1 MPVASPKPRYAQ
13 IAEAIAAQIRTGQL
27 PVNAKLA
34 SEREL
39 CEQWGAS
46 KITIRRSLME
56 LARQGLIVTRHGI
69 GSFIAAPS
77 APGTAGGVDAG
88 QFLGVVIPSAADYHN
103 ARVLGALERAS
114 RELGYSLIIKQSG
127 NVPQQETEAIQML
140 LERKVLGLLI
150 LPVTGDFSET
160 LVSAAKL
167 LAGKVPFVL
176 FDRYLPMLKA
186 PSVVVDN
193 RLGGY
198 EVVRHLISLGHKKI
212 AYLRGVSSSA
222 AEDRERGY
230 REALA
235 EAGLPEKIVVVGNLQ
250 YDMEFAGARISE
262 FLDQAAGQVTA
273 VFAEN
278 DGFARAVYNVCRDR
292 GLRIPEDLAVA
303 GFDDAPYASLL
314 MPGLTTVFQPDSQIA
329 HRAIQMLIRLINGET
344 LEQEQI
350 VLSPELRVR
359 DSTNPAIRRS
369 VSAAP
374 RTQAQLAVSSSYCR
388 SARVRGWQSRW
399 AEGRRCGG
407 GSFAEEEITS

>member
-1 MPVASPKPRYAQ
+1 MSVVSQKPRYAQ
-13 IAEAIAAQIRTGQL
+13 IAEAIALQIRTGQL
-27 PVNAKLA
+27 PVNTKLA

-39 CEQWGAS
+39 CRVWGAS

-56 LARQGLIVTRHGI
+56 LANEGLIVTRHGV
-69 GSFIAAPS
+69 GSFVAATS
-77 APGTAGGVDAG
+77 ATGPVSRSDTG

-114 RELGYSLIIKQSG
+114 RELGYSLIVKQSG
-127 NVPQQETEAIQML
+127 NVPQQETEAIQLL

-150 LPVTGDFSET
+150 SPVTGDFSET
-160 LVSAAKL
+160 LVSGAKL
-167 LAGKVPFVL
+167 LAAKVPFVF
-176 FDRYLPMLKA
+176 FDRYLPMLKT
-186 PSVVVDN
+186 PSVILDN
-193 RLGGY
+193 RVGGY
-198 EVVRHLISLGHKKI
+198 EVVRHLISLGHKNI
-212 AYLRGVSSSA
+212 AYLRGVPSSA

-235 EAGLPEKIVVVGNLQ
+235 EAGLPEKIVMVGNLQ
-250 YDMEFAGARISE
+250 YDMEFACARISE
-262 FLDQAAGQVTA
+262 FLDEAAGQVTA

-329 HRAIQMLIRLINGET
+329 QRAIQMLIQLINGEQI
-344 LEQEQI
+344 EQEQV

-359 DSTNPAIRRS
+359 DSTNPASRRN
-369 VSAAP
+369 VSAVA
-374 RTQAQLAVSSSYCR
+374 RAETQLAVS
-388 SARVRGWQSRW
+388 
-399 AEGRRCGG
+399 
-407 GSFAEEEITS
+407 GS